1 MVCLSR
7 WEFLLLIYFARYA
20 FDIVGTL
27 FFGKMFGFMSE
38 RADHE
43 SWIASMDTLLPV
55 LCTVAVAPTYTRP
68 LILMSSILNPVV
80 RKALKAVD
88 HVADAARNCV
98 AARVNEDIEQAKGAR
113 RDLMQ
118 QFLEIKREKG
128 EKVDFGNGEVEAEVY
143 TAL

>member
-1 MVCLSR
+1 
-7 WEFLLLIYFARYA
+7 
-20 FDIVGTL
+20 
-27 FFGKMFGFMSE
+27 MSE